1 MLALLH
7 PLGVILTAVFVAGIF
22 VGSDAMSRAAG
33 VPTYIADMLMAVA
46 LLCMV
51 LAILL
56 TRVRVV
62 RG

>member
-1 MLALLH
+1 
-7 PLGVILTAVFVAGIF
+7 
-22 VGSDAMSRAAG
+22 MSRAAG
-33 VPTYIADMLMAVA
+33 VPTYIADMLTAVA

-56 TRVRVV
+56 TKVRVV